1 MREKGKTRSC
11 TPPFRRM
18 GTLNCTRWCVAHP
31 VSRDSAGVSFTV
43 YSWNCAV
50 QNALQARHKLS
61 RHPDITRLIREH
73 WKLLTAHKP
82 TGDWTITKDE
92 YLVYFMQCARVL
104 MPDEAITPADIL
116 VSEVV
121 DDSGGFD
128 LEVGCVT
135 SLVHW
140 LPSGV

>member
-1 MREKGKTRSC
+1 
-11 TPPFRRM
+11 
-18 GTLNCTRWCVAHP
+18 
-31 VSRDSAGVSFTV
+31 
-43 YSWNCAV
+43 
-50 QNALQARHKLS
+50 
-61 RHPDITRLIREH
+61 
-73 WKLLTAHKP
+73 
-82 TGDWTITKDE
+82 
-92 YLVYFMQCARVL
+92 VYFMQCARVL